1 VNERGA
7 CSLGPSEVPVGA
19 FSKEFKRPIEEPL
32 WDRCAGSSNC
42 SSDTSIQ
49 CAGHPRGKPGH
60 HEKKYDGRANLGAP
74 VIISNFSLSN
84 PTPSSPDPAGTACA
98 AAAGLSAPLP
108 HSQWP
113 ALPAASPSAR
123 RRLGDCR
130 SGLPQCASVVPPA
143 CAARGSRRSCSAP
156 PRRTPFLTVMSSVKV
171 TPRPWLSRLLRAD

>member
-1 VNERGA
+1 M
-7 CSLGPSEVPVGA
+7 GPSEVPVGA

-60 HEKKYDGRANLGAP
+60 HEKNMRGAP
-74 VIISNFSLSN
+74 TSAR
-84 PTPSSPDPAGTACA
+84 PSSFLISRFLTQRLLHPIRQERRVPQ
-98 AAAGLSAPLP
+98 P
-108 HSQWP
+108 HGCQ
-113 ALPAASPSAR
+113 LRYRTRNGRRYQQASPSAW